1 MRAMVGAAGIAN
13 ILHRDT
19 LSVIAGKRIF
29 DRGQE
34 CFSAG
39 RVVALEVGVETSELR
54 GTVRPNEAGRDPYT
68 TRIWMRDEGLAYEC
82 TCPIGIKRQFCKHAV
97 AIAIAHLEQEKRA
110 LAVDRDYALLREAML
125 AVPQDALV
133 AGLLGL
139 AKRDAELATSLKRI
153 CLDALSAR

>member
-1 MRAMVGAAGIAN
+1 MRRMVGAAVIAN

-29 DRGQE
+29 DRGQD
-34 CFSAG
+34 CFAAG
-39 RVVALEVGVETSELR
+39 RVIAIQASAETSELR
-54 GTVRPNEAGRDPYT
+54 GTVRPNEAGREPYT

-97 AIAIAHLEQEKRA
+97 AIAIAHLEHEKQT
-110 LAVDRDYALLREAML
+110 LAVDRDYTLLREAML
-125 AVPQDALV
+125 AVSQDALV
-133 AGLLGL
+133 TGLLGL

-153 CLDALSAR
+153 CLEALSSR

>member
-1 MRAMVGAAGIAN
+1 MVGAGIAN

-34 CFSAG
+34 CFAAG
-39 RVVALEVGVETSELR
+39 RVVTIVTETGELR
-54 GTVRPNEAGRDPYT
+54 GTVRPNEAGRDDYT

-97 AIAIAHLEQEKRA
+97 AIAIAHLEQQKQ
-110 LAVDRDYALLREAML
+110 AVVIDRDYALLREAMM
-125 AVPQDALV
+125 AVPQEALV

-139 AKRDAELATSLKRI
+139 AKQDAELATSLKRI